1 MTLPSR
7 SWRWG
12 GAVLAVAAA
21 MATAAC
27 GGDDTPA
34 TSASTEGAAAPAAT
48 PAATPAAACGPKEG
62 AKATGAPIKLG
73 TIYTKQPGLDFSAMP
88 AAEKAF
94 YDCVNANGGIHGRPI
109 TLIAA
114 DEQTNPQQVSSLA
127 TKLVESDKVL
137 ALVGNASI
145 LDCAVNGQY
154 YAKQRLSVIVAGIPN
169 DCFASPAIAPVNSGP
184 LYSDLGAA
192 QYLIDDQGAKSLIMS
207 TTAGPGAEASL
218 QPALTYARSKG
229 LKASGSLEKV
239 PISDA
244 DAVVLKLVDQA
255 GEGGGVV
262 LAYTPPDALKL
273 LKAAEAQGL
282 IDKVHWACP
291 TSCNDASL
299 VKALGP
305 AWDGKL
311 AVNAELSLPEADGAD
326 NALYR
331 AVMAKY
337 APGQPLGSFGQMG
350 FLAAK
355 IAADTLQ
362 DVPDD
367 KLDREGV
374 NAAIRA
380 VHDYKTSF
388 LCKPWYFGDLDAH
401 IPSNTNR
408 TITPKGGTFVE
419 AKGCT
424 QMPAV
429 TPQMKA
435 VRAYE
440 TEHGS

>member
-1 MTLPSR
+1 MQSR
-7 SWRWG
+7 SWRVG
-12 GAVLAVAAA
+12 GAVLAAVAALA
-21 MATAAC
+21 IAAC
-27 GGDDTPA
+27 GDDENT
-34 TSASTEGAAAPAAT
+34 AAT
-48 PAATPAAACGPKEG
+48 PASTGTATAPAEGSAAACGPKEG
-62 AKATGAPIKLG
+62 AKATGEPITLG

-94 YDCVNANGGIHGRPI
+94 FDCLNDNGGIQGRPVK
-109 TLIAA
+109 LIAE
-114 DEQTNPQQVSSLA
+114 DEQTNPQQVSALA

-145 LDCAVNGQY
+145 LDCAVNGPY
-154 YAKQRLSVIVAGIPN
+154 YVKHKLNVIVAGIPN
-169 DCFASPAIAPVNSGP
+169 DCFQSPAIAPVNSGP

-192 QYLIDDQGAKSLIMS
+192 QYLIDDKGAKTLIMS

-218 QPALTYARSKG
+218 QPALTYAKSKG

-244 DAVVLKLVDQA
+244 EAIVLKLVDQA
-255 GEGGGVV
+255 SEGGGVV

-273 LKAAEAQGL
+273 LKAAESQGL

-291 TSCNDASL
+291 TSCNDAAL

-311 AVNAELSLPEADGAD
+311 AVNAELTLPESNDPD
-326 NALYR
+326 DTLYR

-337 APGQPLGSFGQMG
+337 GAGQPLGSFGQMG
-350 FLAAK
+350 FLSAK
-355 IAADTLQ
+355 IVADTLQ
-362 DVPDD
+362 DVPAD
-367 KLDREGV
+367 KLTREGV
-374 NAAIRA
+374 NAAIKA
-380 VHDYKTSF
+380 VHDLKTGM

-408 TITPKGGTFVE
+408 TLTPKGGAFVE

-424 QMPAV
+424 EMAAV
-429 TPQMKA
+429 TPQLKA

-440 TEHGS
+440 AQHGGGS

>member
-1 MTLPSR
+1 
-7 SWRWG
+7 
-12 GAVLAVAAA
+12 VLAAVAAL
-21 MATAAC
+21 ATAAC
-27 GGDDTPA
+27 GDDDTAAAPPA
-34 TSASTEGAAAPAAT
+34 TDSAAAPAEAS
-48 PAATPAAACGPKEG
+48 AAACGPKAG
-62 AKATGAPIKLG
+62 AKATGEPIRLG
-73 TIYTKQPGLDFSAMP
+73 AIYTKQPGLDFSGIVGGA
-88 AAEKAF
+88 KAYF
-94 YDCVNANGGIHGRPI
+94 DCLNDNGGIGGRPVEYVV
-109 TLIAA
+109 A
-114 DEQTNPQQVSSLA
+114 DEQTNPQQVASLA

-137 ALVGNASI
+137 ALVGNGSI
-145 LDCAVNGQY
+145 LDCAVNGPY
-154 YAKQRLSVIVAGIPN
+154 YAKQKLSVIVAGIPN

-192 QYLIDDQGAKSLIMS
+192 QYLIDEQGATSLVMS

-218 QPALTYARSKG
+218 QPALTYAKSKG
-229 LKASGSLEKV
+229 LKASGGLEKV

-244 DAVVLKLVDQA
+244 EAVVLKLVDQA

-282 IDKVHWACP
+282 VDKVHWACP

-311 AVNAELSLPEADGAD
+311 AVNAELSLPGSDDPD
-326 NALYR
+326 NTLYR
-331 AVMAKY
+331 AVMGSY
-337 APGQPLGSFGQMG
+337 APDQPLGSFGQMG
-350 FLAAK
+350 FLSAK

-362 DVPDD
+362 DVPADQ
-367 KLDREGV
+367 LTREGV

-380 VHDYKTSF
+380 VHDYETGF

-401 IPSNTNR
+401 VPSNTNR
-408 TITPKGGTFVE
+408 TITPKDGAFVE

-424 QMPAV
+424 EMAAV
-429 TPQMKA
+429 TPQLKA

-440 TEHGS
+440 AKHGGGS